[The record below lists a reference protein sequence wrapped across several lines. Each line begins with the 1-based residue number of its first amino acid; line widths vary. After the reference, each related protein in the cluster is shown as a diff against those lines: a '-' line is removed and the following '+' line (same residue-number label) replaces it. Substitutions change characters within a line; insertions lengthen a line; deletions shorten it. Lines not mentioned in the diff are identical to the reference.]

1 MPVIYNLM
9 DDTGKEIVNAIRR
22 VKAKLSGEDAEEL
35 AIDYRDHNL
44 IILDQTGKMI
54 AEAIDEVASHA
65 GQGGGGAADLERC
78 LRYRGT
84 VEREADLPEKAALG
98 DVMDATE
105 TGSVFLYD
113 GDGWVCISAAGQ
125 PLTEEELEELF
136 ADW

>member
-1 MPVIYNLM
+1 MQTV
-9 DDTGKEIVNAIRR
+9 DHVR
-22 VKAKLSGEDAEEL
+22 LSADEQD
-35 AIDYRDHNL
+35 L

-54 AEAIDEVASHA
+54 AEAIGEVAVHA
-65 GQGGGGAADLERC
+65 GQGGAGVPDPEKC

-84 VEREADLPEKAALG
+84 VERKADLPATASLG

-113 GDGWVCISAAGQ
+113 GDRWICISAAGQ

-136 ADW
+136 TDW